1 MFTDACRLIIRV
13 NHVTKPKCIF
23 LLIPFLKENWSRN
36 LEYRTKSPKKKIFFY
51 MVFFRTTPSAKTVY
65 IRPFVLGLQLE
76 ASFQKSF
83 QASVDVS
90 EKEQGN
96 DFLKAQKIL
105 QSKCALFVCNKW
117 DDVKG
122 PERVKEVV
130 KRKLKSAWPG
140 FDPESQ
146 LIYLSTK
153 QALLAQEYGLN
164 TDEFS
169 SLMNGMRSVVLNAI
183 GAKLKI
189 QWR

>member
-1 MFTDACRLIIRV
+1 M
-13 NHVTKPKCIF
+13 
-23 LLIPFLKENWSRN
+23 
-36 LEYRTKSPKKKIFFY
+36 
-51 MVFFRTTPSAKTVY
+51 
-65 IRPFVLGLQLE
+65 
-76 ASFQKSF
+76 FQKSF

-90 EKEQGN
+90 EKEQEN
-96 DFLKAQKIL
+96 DSLEVQKIL

-122 PERVKEVV
+122 AERVKKIIKE
-130 KRKLKSAWPG
+130 KLKGAWPG

-146 LIYLSTK
+146 LIYLSAK
-153 QALLAQEYGLN
+153 EALLAQEYGLN

-183 GAKLKI
+183 GAKLEI

>member
-1 MFTDACRLIIRV
+1 MF
-13 NHVTKPKCIF
+13 K
-23 LLIPFLKENWSRN
+23 
-36 LEYRTKSPKKKIFFY
+36 
-51 MVFFRTTPSAKTVY
+51 
-65 IRPFVLGLQLE
+65 
-76 ASFQKSF
+76 KSF
-83 QASVDVS
+83 LASVDVS
-90 EKEQGN
+90 EKEQEN
-96 DFLKAQKIL
+96 DSLEVQKIV

-122 PERVKEVV
+122 AERVKKIIKE
-130 KRKLKSAWPG
+130 KLKRAWPG

-146 LIYLSTK
+146 LIYLSAK
-153 QALLAQEYGLN
+153 EALLAQEYGLN